1 MLFNPWLY
9 RNFLTS
15 PADENGASQASLFGF
30 QCPLDLRAACLLPR
44 THLVCRAHTKRSALQ
59 QQLASAACDNN
70 KKWTKPWK
78 KHEVWFYTIFGIYHE
93 ILPWIANL
101 GYTMVLKTKFGIIII
116 PWKAWKNTMKTTAL
130 IPEGIVWTDEFH
142 EILRIFRC
150 QEMMQKLMYIA
161 IENGP
166 VEIVSFPM
174 TKWWS
179 FHSFLLTFTRGYLM
193 CSKHILMGRW
203 SMISMWLNIY
213 ICGSGGTMF
222 SKKLMSGDNI
232 IPFVNGMEN
241 CWKMRGPWLDFL
253 PHTLW

>member
-1 MLFNPWLY
+1 M
-9 RNFLTS
+9 
-15 PADENGASQASLFGF
+15 E
-30 QCPLDLRAACLLPR
+30 
-44 THLVCRAHTKRSALQ
+44 
-59 QQLASAACDNN
+59 
-70 KKWTKPWK
+70 

-193 CSKHILMGRW
+193 CSKHIFDGT
-203 SMISMWLNIY
+203 MIYDIYVIKYIY
-213 ICGSGGTMF
+213 IYVDLGVPCFQRNSCQGITSYPSWMEWKIAGKWEAHGWISFPIPSGN
-222 SKKLMSGDNI
+222 D
-232 IPFVNGMEN
+232 
-241 CWKMRGPWLDFL
+241 
-253 PHTLW
+253 